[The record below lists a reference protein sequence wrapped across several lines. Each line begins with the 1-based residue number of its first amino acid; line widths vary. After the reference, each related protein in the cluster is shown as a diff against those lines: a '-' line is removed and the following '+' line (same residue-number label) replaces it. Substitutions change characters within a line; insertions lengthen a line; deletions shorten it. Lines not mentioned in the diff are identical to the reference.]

1 MSNTSATGGYLQP
14 AASPAPLEGQTL
26 DGFLQQ
32 VVALVVG
39 MDGTLVRPRWQ
50 PEPANMPTGDWA
62 ALGVTRHVPDTYAY
76 TDWDDATQTY
86 AFQRHENIEVLVSF
100 YGPNAGSNID
110 LLRDNLQVGQ
120 NREVLLDNGMG
131 LVDTGD
137 VITAPEIIK
146 QQWVMRKDMLI
157 TIRRIIQR
165 SYPILTI
172 LSSQI
177 TLVTDEPP
185 TTQQINVT

>member
-14 AASPAPLEGQTL
+14 AASPAPLEGQSL

-76 TDWDDATQTY
+76 TDWDEPTQAY

-100 YGPNAGSNID
+100 YGPNAGANID
-110 LLRDNLQVGQ
+110 LLRDNLQIGQ

-131 LVDTGD
+131 LVETGD
-137 VITAPEIIK
+137 VISAPEIIK

-165 SYPILTI
+165 VYPILTI